1 MSENWHKVEAT
12 TVGCTPPPSL
22 PKTVEKD
29 PGKPDLGE
37 AATLQQV
44 LEMSVMSQRQEQPS
58 ELGCPKT
65 CPTVPGYLLGGKHSH
80 TYIYFF
86 FLDKLLRTGMPPGAV
101 SGCLAALVLQCGRDP
116 IWILSSSQE

>member
-37 AATLQQV
+37 AATPGGATGFRNV
-44 LEMSVMSQRQEQPS
+44 CYVS
-58 ELGCPKT
+58 EAG
-65 CPTVPGYLLGGKHSH
+65 
-80 TYIYFF
+80 
-86 FLDKLLRTGMPPGAV
+86 
-101 SGCLAALVLQCGRDP
+101 AALRIRV
-116 IWILSSSQE
+116 S